1 MPTPFPTGN
10 LANLSPPP
18 RSLIHQVLSAVPPNA
33 LLDLMIPSKR
43 QQLASQVQ
51 AGSTPTWYQGL
62 PTDVKRYM
70 GQVKSEVA
78 GGALTRPTS
87 SSSTAS
93 GSATDAVS
101 GSASGTGSG
110 TSASTTDSAGSS
122 SKRGPGLQMALAV
135 IAVVYGL
142 GC

>member
-51 AGSTPTWYQGL
+51 AGSTPTWYQDL

-70 GQVKSEVA
+70 EQVKSEVA

-87 SSSTAS
+87 TAPTGAST
-93 GSATDAVS
+93 
-101 GSASGTGSG
+101 ASGTGSG
-110 TSASTTDSAGSS
+110 TSASASTTDSAGSS
-122 SKRGPGLQMALAV
+122 SKRGPGLEMALAV
-135 IAVVYGL
+135 VAVVYGL